1 MIEPVTKL
9 EWESYCTIEL
19 GILEPI
25 LADLGYT
32 PADEQPHIK
41 GERFLMQAVTTTSGK
56 KLILTG
62 TRKDGKRVIIKAT
75 RDDAGKKEIIHERAC
90 RELLN
95 SINFAAEVFHSP
107 KELLYT
113 ESHGFLISIQEFI
126 KQPKTFLEHPIEH
139 QFDLALG
146 AFKAQEGAH
155 ATTYRHIQSIKK
167 AFEIRDANTYL
178 KNFASF
184 VARTSETLPDNRQLR
199 NLLRSAE
206 DELTEHKES
215 IERYCGFLTHTD
227 FVPHNIRINDGTIYL
242 LDHSSLAFGNKHEGW
257 ARFLNFMVLYNQP
270 LQEALEQYVRDN
282 RAPEE
287 YESLQLMR
295 LYRLGEIICYYTG
308 TLERSEG
315 DLKELNKARV
325 EFWKSVLEY
334 TIEDTPVPT
343 EIIRNYRHTRDSLRS
358 SDEKARQKGLH

>member
-1 MIEPVTKL
+1 MEINTKL

-25 LADLGYT
+25 LADLGFT
-32 PADEQPHIK
+32 IAEEQPNIR
-41 GERFLMQAVTTTSGK
+41 GERFLMQAVTTQSGK

-62 TRKDGKRVIIKAT
+62 TRADGKRVIIKAT
-75 RDDAGKKEIIHERAC
+75 RDDAGKKEVAHERAC
-90 RELLN
+90 RDLLH

-126 KQPKTFLEHPIEH
+126 KQPTTFLEHPIET

-155 ATTYRHIQSIKK
+155 ATTYRHIQNIKK
-167 AFEIRDANTYL
+167 AFEIRDAHTYL
-178 KNFASF
+178 KNFGEF
-184 VARTSETLPDNRQLR
+184 IARIAEKLPDNRQLR
-199 NLLRSAE
+199 SVLRHAE
-206 DELTEHKES
+206 DELTDHTEA

-227 FVPHNIRINDGTIYL
+227 FVPHNIRIYDGVIYL
-242 LDHSSLAFGNKHEGW
+242 LDHSSLTFGNKHEGW

-270 LQEALEQYVRDN
+270 LQAALEQYVVDN
-282 RAPEE
+282 RATEE
-287 YESLQLMR
+287 YESLRLMR
-295 LYRLGEIICYYTG
+295 LYRLGEIICYYVG
-308 TLERSEG
+308 TLDRSEG
-315 DLKELNKARV
+315 DLKQLNKERIG
-325 EFWKSVLEY
+325 FWKSVLEH
-334 TIEDTPVPT
+334 TLEGTPVPAEVVT
-343 EIIRNYRHTRDSLRS
+343 TYQHTRDSLRS